1 MGLEL
6 VIGGLTALAS
16 VIGGI
21 AQAGAIQQQA
31 GAMREAANQEREAR
45 KIESAQQQTVS
56 GESRRQRIREERVR
70 RAQIIAASENQG
82 TSGSSGV
89 IGATGALSSNLS
101 GLIGSS
107 LGQSK
112 ANSAISNRLQSAADW
127 TAKGNEYAAQGQA
140 TASIFNAIGSGLSGF
155 SSIFQK

>member
-1 MGLEL
+1 MGIEL
-6 VIGGLTALAS
+6 VIGGLAALAS
-16 VIGGI
+16 VVGGI
-21 AQAGAIQQQA
+21 AQANAVQQQA
-31 GAMREAANQEREAR
+31 SAMREAANQEREAR
-45 KIESAQQQTVS
+45 RIESAQQQTVS
-56 GESRRQRIREERVR
+56 GESRRQRIREERIR

-112 ANSAISNRLQSAADW
+112 ANAAISKRLQSAADW
-127 TAKGNEYAAQGQA
+127 TARGNEYAAQGQA
-140 TASIFNAIGSGLSGF
+140 TASIFGAISSGLSGF
-155 SSIFQK
+155 SSIFQR